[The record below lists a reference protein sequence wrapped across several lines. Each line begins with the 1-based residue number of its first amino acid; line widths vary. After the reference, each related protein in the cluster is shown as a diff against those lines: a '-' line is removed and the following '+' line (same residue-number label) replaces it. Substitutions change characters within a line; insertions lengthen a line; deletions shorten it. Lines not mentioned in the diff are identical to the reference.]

1 MTRAHNKRR
10 NTGLMYEFL
19 VRTISS
25 ALVEGDKK
33 KSSAALKILKRHFK
47 PGTELYREFRLINA
61 LVRTTVSSEA
71 VAASILNEAKGAAKE
86 YDSSALD
93 REKSLLIKH
102 INYTFKDQSPYEQ
115 FVSEYKTY
123 ATAQTLLNEWRAPA
137 KERNLSEVARFEDQM
152 IRWLLSEKSGPS
164 DSHLIE
170 ESDGTSKLMMKVMTK
185 KINEKYASTLNEN
198 QRAIIKSY
206 VFSKAQNDS
215 SSLERKLEETRV
227 KILKEVDE
235 YKRTNGDEYLKNKI
249 NEVRGMISG
258 ENLKE
263 ISDET
268 ITRFMLYAKL
278 SSELNSS
285 EE

>member
-1 MTRAHNKRR
+1 
-10 NTGLMYEFL
+10 
-19 VRTISS
+19 
-25 ALVEGDKK
+25 
-33 KSSAALKILKRHFK
+33 
-47 PGTELYREFRLINA
+47 
-61 LVRTTVSSEA
+61 
-71 VAASILNEAKGAAKE
+71 
-86 YDSSALD
+86 
-93 REKSLLIKH
+93 
-102 INYTFKDQSPYEQ
+102 
-115 FVSEYKTY
+115 
-123 ATAQTLLNEWRAPA
+123 
-137 KERNLSEVARFEDQM
+137 
-152 IRWLLSEKSGPS
+152 
-164 DSHLIE
+164 
-170 ESDGTSKLMMKVMTK
+170 MTK

-215 SSLERKLEETRV
+215 STLERKLEETRI

-249 NEVRGMISG
+249 NEVRRMISG